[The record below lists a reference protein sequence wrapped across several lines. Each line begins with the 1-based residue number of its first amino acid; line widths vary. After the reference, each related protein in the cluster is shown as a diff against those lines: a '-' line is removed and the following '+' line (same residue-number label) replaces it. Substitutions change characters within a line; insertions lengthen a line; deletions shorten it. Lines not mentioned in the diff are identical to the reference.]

1 MKIALSTDHA
11 GYERLKKLKEGLEL
25 AGYACHDFGPAQFNV
40 DDDYPD
46 YIKPA
51 CESILAGG
59 CQLGVIFGGSGQG
72 EAMAANRFKGIRC
85 MVWYGPSVPIEAVNA
100 EGMMSSDPYE
110 LLKLWKNPVSL
121 SGDFTLAIVVGFISA
136 FISAFICVRWL
147 IHYVAHHNFIPFA
160 WYRIVFGIVVLA
172 TAWSGLVVWAD

>member
-1 MKIALSTDHA
+1 VKIALSTDHA

-25 AGYACHDFGPAQFNV
+25 AGYATHDFGPAQFNI

-59 CQLGVIFGGSGQG
+59 CAVGIIFGGSGQG

-85 MVWYGPSVPIEAVNA
+85 TVWYGPSVPIEAVNA
-100 EGMMSSDPYE
+100 EGIMSDDPYE
-110 LLKLWKNPVSL
+110 ILKLSKAHNNANML
-121 SGDFTLAIVVGFISA
+121 SIAGRFVNDDETLRVAIT
-136 FISAFICVRWL
+136 WL
-147 IHYVAHHNFIPFA
+147 NEVFNGEERHQR
-160 WYRIVFGIVVLA
+160 RIQKLDE
-172 TAWSGLVVWAD
+172 LQ

>member
-1 MKIALSTDHA
+1 VKIALSTDHA

-110 LLKLWKNPVSL
+110 LLKLSREHNNANMISIAGRFVNDDETLKVVVKWLNESFKNEERHQRRITKLDQL
-121 SGDFTLAIVVGFISA
+121 S
-136 FISAFICVRWL
+136 
-147 IHYVAHHNFIPFA
+147 
-160 WYRIVFGIVVLA
+160 
-172 TAWSGLVVWAD
+172 

>member
-110 LLKLWKNPVSL
+110 LLKLSREHNNANMISIAGRFVNDDETLKVVVKWLNESFKNEERHQRRITKLDQL
-121 SGDFTLAIVVGFISA
+121 S
-136 FISAFICVRWL
+136 
-147 IHYVAHHNFIPFA
+147 
-160 WYRIVFGIVVLA
+160 
-172 TAWSGLVVWAD
+172 

>member
-110 LLKLWKNPVSL
+110 LLKLSREHNDANMISIAGRFVNDEETLKVVVKWLNESFKNEERHQRRITKLDQL
-121 SGDFTLAIVVGFISA
+121 S
-136 FISAFICVRWL
+136 
-147 IHYVAHHNFIPFA
+147 
-160 WYRIVFGIVVLA
+160 
-172 TAWSGLVVWAD
+172 